1 MTLLQ
6 TRVED
11 RVARQFRQAAKARG
25 ISKYELLGELVKQ
38 AATGSK
44 EGWKEHWC
52 RMRARNRAPLRQNAV
67 VQTRKGED
75 R

>member
-6 TRVED
+6 TRVQD
-11 RVARQFRQAAKARG
+11 SVASQFRQAAKQRG
-25 ISKYELLGELVKQ
+25 MSKHELLGELVKQ

-44 EGWKEHWC
+44 EGWKEHWV
-52 RMRARNRAPLRQNAV
+52 RMQAKNRPCLKQNAA
-67 VQTRKGED
+67 VQTRAGED